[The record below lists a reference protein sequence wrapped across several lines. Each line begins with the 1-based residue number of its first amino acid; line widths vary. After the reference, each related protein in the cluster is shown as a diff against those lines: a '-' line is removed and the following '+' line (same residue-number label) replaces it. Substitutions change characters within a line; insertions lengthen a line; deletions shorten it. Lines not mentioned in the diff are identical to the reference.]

1 MRIQHNIMAMGAYRN
16 YTNNLSAMKKNLE
29 KLSSGYKINRAG
41 DDAAG
46 LAISEKMRAQIT
58 GLETAQK
65 NAKDGISLVQ
75 TAEGALTEVH
85 DMLNRMVE
93 LATQSANGTYD
104 NETDRTQLQKEVS
117 QLLDE
122 INRIADSSNFNGIK
136 LLDGSMDASPI
147 PGELKNILAA
157 AAGAADP
164 ALPEIGQILGKD
176 TVLHKGAATT
186 NNAQFG
192 FSLHNVTYSNDD
204 ATGSISIKFGDDEI
218 VLSGGATKAELDT
231 GDIVTGMSGAG
242 GNVREMKVGTLAY
255 NVEGSTL
262 DEQLNSWVN
271 QFNADSTA
279 NNAGKITAAV
289 KGSTIEFTSSDPDQG
304 ATVGNTLSVGG
315 NNLANGVDAVAQ
327 KNTGTVAVTG
337 IADGDSFTING
348 TTYDVV
354 ADATAVGNYS
364 GPNTAIAV
372 ADVTANWAATQLI
385 NAGAFEI
392 DGFGSPTNAS
402 GATFDIEAETKQA
415 ATTANGLAPSAVSTD
430 LSAFVTGAAASKF
443 SVSYAQSTAGVD
455 GKAASYNSGA
465 IARLD
470 AKLSIGDGTYS
481 VSSTDAKGQIQEFI
495 TQYNADKTK
504 NYTASWN
511 DTGDGIKFTAKEAGD
526 TGVTTLGNAAGSGA
540 AQNKTATGTDGVDS
554 AIGVNG
560 KMDAKAI
567 LDAIMG
573 GKATINGTTL
583 DKNMLESGVT
593 LADGATYK
601 VSVENNYTL
610 TFTQVDGDTATAKL
624 DREVTVKG
632 SDGDIN
638 DSELVKGDYQKS
650 TTYNEPSSADDGNR
664 LASTYYSLTEDMVAD
679 TASLFIGGK
688 NYTFTTDEAAAKED
702 STKVYIGDMVDAKTG
717 ELNVDLEKVAERVT
731 VAAKDNE
738 VYTVGYDKNRL
749 TFTERPDYTTGKQ
762 EYDLRKL
769 SEIERS
775 LGFTGPQ
782 TPSEGKSLT
791 LQIGDTAESFNQ
803 LKVNIK
809 DMHAKS
815 LGLEGLD
822 ISTQDG
828 AAAAVDKIK
837 TAINTV
843 SDVRG
848 TLGATQ
854 NRLDHTINNLSVMTE
869 NIQDAEST
877 IRDTDVAEEMMAYTK
892 NNILIQSAQAMLAQ
906 ANQVPQGVLQLLQ

>member
-176 TVLHKGAATT
+176 TVLHKGSSTAT
-186 NNAQFG
+186 NAQFG

-204 ATGSISIKFGDDEI
+204 PNGGITIKIGDDEI
-218 VLSGGATKAELDT
+218 TLEGGASKAVYD
-231 GDIVTGMSGAG
+231 SGALTG
-242 GNVREMKVGTLAY
+242 ITNVREMTVAGQAY

-262 DEQLNSWVN
+262 KDQLQSWAD
-271 QFNADSTA
+271 QYNADTA
-279 NNAGKITAAV
+279 NTQWTASVADSGNQVKFTAKTAGEVAT
-289 KGSTIEFTSSDPDQG
+289 TG
-304 ATVGNTLSVGG
+304 ATTPNGATLTD
-315 NNLANGVDAVAQ
+315 GVDGVKQ
-327 KNTGTVAVTG
+327 KNTGTLAVSSLK
-337 IADGDSFTING
+337 AGDTIQIG
-348 TTYDVV
+348 DTTYELV
-354 ADATAVGNYS
+354 ANAGDTLDDASRTELTLANATASNL
-364 GPNTAIAV
+364 
-372 ADVTANWAATQLI
+372 AAMI
-385 NAGAFEI
+385 YGRAEV
-392 DGFGSPTNAS
+392 DGFDSATNT
-402 GATFDIEAETKQA
+402 GATIVLEGTNTGVNTDENGMPSLADMGVTYTSKDGSGSMTLTWAET
-415 ATTANGLAPSAVSTD
+415 
-430 LSAFVTGAAASKF
+430 
-443 SVSYAQSTAGVD
+443 TAGVD
-455 GKAASYNSGA
+455 EKAATAVSA
-465 IARLD
+465 VAT
-470 AKLSIGDGTYS
+470 KLSGELQIGDGKYT
-481 VSSTDAKGQIQEFI
+481 VNSTDIKDQLQEFI

-511 DTGDGIKFTAKEAGD
+511 DAGDGIKFTAKKAGEEAAGNLGTTNAATQTD
-526 TGVTTLGNAAGSGA
+526 TGSN
-540 AQNKTATGTDGVDS
+540 S
-554 AIGVNG
+554 AIGTND

-567 LDAIMG
+567 LNAIMG
-573 GKATINGTTL
+573 GKAEIN
-583 DKNMLESGVT
+583 GVT
-593 LADGATYK
+593 LTQDMLENGVTLNDGATYK
-601 VSVENNYTL
+601 ISVENNYTL
-610 TFTQVDGDTATAKL
+610 TFTQIDGDSKTNTATL
-624 DREVTVKG
+624 DREVTITDKAG
-632 SDGDIN
+632 NAIN
-638 DSELVKGDYQKS
+638 DSEQVKGDYQKS
-650 TTYNEPSSADDGNR
+650 TTYNEPDEAAGGNR

>member
-176 TVLHKGAATT
+176 TVLHKGSSTAT
-186 NNAQFG
+186 NAQFG

-204 ATGSISIKFGDDEI
+204 PNGGITIKIGDDEI
-218 VLSGGATKAELDT
+218 TLEGGASKAVYD
-231 GDIVTGMSGAG
+231 SGALTG
-242 GNVREMKVGTLAY
+242 ITNVREMTVAGQAY

-262 DEQLNSWVN
+262 KDQLQSWAD
-271 QFNADSTA
+271 QYNADTA
-279 NNAGKITAAV
+279 NTDWTASVADSGNQI
-289 KGSTIEFTSSDPDQG
+289 KFTAKVAG
-304 ATVGNTLSVGG
+304 ATGTTGATAPTGATLTD
-315 NNLANGVDAVAQ
+315 GVDGVKQ
-327 KNTGTVAVTG
+327 KNTGTLAVATLK
-337 IADGDSFTING
+337 AGDTIKIG
-348 TTYDVV
+348 DTTYELV
-354 ADATAVGNYS
+354 ANAGDTLDDASHTELTLTNATASNL
-364 GPNTAIAV
+364 
-372 ADVTANWAATQLI
+372 AAMI
-385 NAGAFEI
+385 YGRAEV
-392 DGFGSPTNAS
+392 DGFDSATNT
-402 GATFDIEAETKQA
+402 GATIVLEGTNTGVNTDENGMPSLADMGVTYTSKDGSGSMTLTWAET
-415 ATTANGLAPSAVSTD
+415 
-430 LSAFVTGAAASKF
+430 
-443 SVSYAQSTAGVD
+443 TAGVD
-455 GKAASYNSGA
+455 EKAATAVSA
-465 IARLD
+465 VAT
-470 AKLSIGDGTYS
+470 KLSGELQIGDGKYT
-481 VSSTDAKGQIQEFI
+481 VNSTDIKDQLQEFI

-511 DTGDGIKFTAKEAGD
+511 DAGDGIKFTAKKAGEEAAGNLGTTNAATQTD
-526 TGVTTLGNAAGSGA
+526 TGSN
-540 AQNKTATGTDGVDS
+540 S
-554 AIGVNG
+554 AIGTND

-567 LDAIMG
+567 LNAIMG
-573 GKATINGTTL
+573 GKAEIN
-583 DKNMLESGVT
+583 GVT
-593 LADGATYK
+593 LTQDMLENGVTLNDGATYK
-601 VSVENNYTL
+601 ISVENNYTL
-610 TFTQVDGDTATAKL
+610 TFTQIDGDSKTNTATL
-624 DREVTVKG
+624 DREVTITDKAG
-632 SDGDIN
+632 NAIN
-638 DSELVKGDYQKS
+638 DSEQVKGDYQKS
-650 TTYNEPSSADDGNR
+650 TTYNEPDEAAGGNR

-822 ISTQDG
+822 ISTPDG
-828 AAAAVDKIK
+828 AAAAVGKIK

-877 IRDTDVAEEMMAYTK
+877 IRDTDVAAEMMEYTK